1 MADLAKTYQLH
12 KNNGELPYTGTAGN
26 KLETS
31 PSKVKI
37 ESEED
42 FQGGATTAADNIS
55 SSMGGVM
62 NN

>member
-12 KNNGELPYTGTAGN
+12 KNNGDQPYTATAGS

-31 PSKVKI
+31 PNKVKI

-42 FQGGATTAADNIS
+42 F
-55 SSMGGVM
+55 
-62 NN
+62 